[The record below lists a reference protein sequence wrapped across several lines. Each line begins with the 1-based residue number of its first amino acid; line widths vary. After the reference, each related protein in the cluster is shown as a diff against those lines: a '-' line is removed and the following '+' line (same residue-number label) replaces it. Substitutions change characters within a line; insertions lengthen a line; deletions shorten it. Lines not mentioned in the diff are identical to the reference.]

1 MTSQGGSAA
10 PQWATPAGG
19 GMVPLVSYDGT
30 VNAQTHDVTT
40 THLTSTYKKYVL
52 DLWME
57 NGAVGQANQVRL
69 QQYESGV
76 LRTSGYQSAYGQMQ
90 NGQNS
95 FSYTSYGGQSAMI
108 MCRGDLNY
116 FQGKIE
122 FWKPTDNTH
131 ETFFQCTGQAQR
143 SSGPANDRILFSNC
157 QGMYDSATEITG
169 IRLLCGGVNILK
181 LFYTLYGCASA

>member
-1 MTSQGGSAA
+1 
-10 PQWATPAGG
+10 
-19 GMVPLVSYDGT
+19 
-30 VNAQTHDVTT
+30 
-40 THLTSTYKKYVL
+40 
-52 DLWME
+52 ME

-69 QQYESGV
+69 QQYDSGT
-76 LRTSGYQSAYGQMQ
+76 LRTSGYESAWGMMQ
-90 NGQNS
+90 NGQSS
-95 FSYTSYGGQSAMI
+95 FSYNSHNGQDAMI

>member
-1 MTSQGGSAA
+1 SAA

-40 THLTSTYKKYVL
+40 THITSTYKKYVL

-57 NGAVGQANQVRL
+57 NSTVGANNQVRL
-69 QQYESGV
+69 QQYDSGT
-76 LRTSGYQSAYGQMQ
+76 LRTSGYESAWGHMG
-90 NGQNS
+90 NGS
-95 FSYTSYGGQSAMI
+95 ATFSWSSYSGQSDMI
-108 MCRGDLNY
+108 MCRGDLSY

-131 ETFFQCTGQAQR
+131 KTQFQSTGQVQY
-143 SSGPANDRILFSNC
+143 SSGPNNGRHLFSNC
-157 QGMYDSATEITG
+157 QGMYNAATEITG
-169 IRLLCGGVNILK
+169 IRLLGATNYNIGK
-181 LFYTLYGCASA
+181 LFYTLYGCTSA